1 MKEDDVK
8 MIIVLI
14 GMIFAAIVGIISCNN
29 EKRDNEQYGRINY
42 EFKIV
47 DKYETLGSHYHM
59 VGGQRSTET
68 EYHIIYHYRVTNR
81 PSKKDNMVWY
91 ERDKEVPYTKFRRYK
106 IGDTYNSD
114 HIYLP

>member
-14 GMIFAAIVGIISCNN
+14 GMIFGAVIGVISYNQ
-29 EKRDNEQYGRINY
+29 EKKDNEQYGRINY

-59 VGGQRSTET
+59 VGGQRSSET
-68 EYHIIYHYRVTNR
+68 EYHVIYHYRLTNR
-81 PSKKDNMVWY
+81 PSNKDNMVWY
-91 ERDKEVPYTKFRRYK
+91 EKKNLEQ
-106 IGDTYNSD
+106 I
-114 HIYLP
+114 